1 MVTAHLCRD
10 EDAVTSWRTRRP
22 PPSALDEFTAIHHG
36 RLVGTLWLYCGD
48 RDLAEELAQETLVR
62 VCRDW
67 EEVGRMAAPG
77 AWAHRV
83 AINLANSHFRRRG
96 AARRAHARIRSDAL
110 ELHTDP
116 DAAANVAVRRAVA
129 RLNPKQ
135 RSVVVLRYYA
145 DLSLQEIADALGMS
159 LSAVK
164 SLHHRATRALQDAL
178 RDEPADDEDEET
190 LHVR

>member
-1 MVTAHLCRD
+1 VTRR
-10 EDAVTSWRTRRP
+10 ESRRRP
-22 PPSALDEFTAIHHG
+22 PTELDEFTAVHHG

-67 EEVGRMAAPG
+67 EQVSRMVAPG

-96 AARRAHARIRSDAL
+96 AARRAHTKVQADAVEPHL
-110 ELHTDP
+110 DP
-116 DAAANVAVRRAVA
+116 DGAEQVAVRRAIS

-145 DLSLQEIADALGMS
+145 DLPLQDIADALGLS

-164 SLHHRATRALQDAL
+164 SLHQRATKALQAAL
-178 RDEPADDEDEET
+178 GDDVDDEET
-190 LHVR
+190 LPCPLT

>member
-1 MVTAHLCRD
+1 MSRRHSR
-10 EDAVTSWRTRRP
+10 RRP
-22 PPSALDEFTAIHHG
+22 PDELDEFTATHHG

-48 RDLAEELAQETLVR
+48 RDVAEELAQETLVR

-67 EEVGRMAAPG
+67 EQVSRMAAPG

-96 AARRAHARIRSDAL
+96 AARRAQSRIQADAL
-110 ELHTDP
+110 DHHVDP
-116 DAAANVAVRRAVA
+116 DGAANVAVRRAVA
-129 RLNPKQ
+129 ALNPKQ

-145 DLSLQEIADALGMS
+145 DLPLQDIADALGLS

-178 RDEPADDEDEET
+178 GEAPSDEEAI
-190 LHVR
+190 HVQ

>member
-1 MVTAHLCRD
+1 MS
-10 EDAVTSWRTRRP
+10 SWTGRRP
-22 PPSALDEFTAIHHG
+22 PPTELDDFIAVHHG

-48 RDLAEELAQETLVR
+48 RDVAEELAQETLVR

-67 EEVGRMAAPG
+67 EQVSRMAAPG

-96 AARRAHARIRSDAL
+96 AARRAHTRVQADAL
-110 ELHTDP
+110 EHHVDP
-116 DAAANVAVRRAVA
+116 DAAAGVAVRRAVA
-129 RLNPKQ
+129 RLHPKQ

-145 DLSLQEIADALGMS
+145 DLPLQDIADALGLS

-164 SLHHRATRALQDAL
+164 SLHHRATRALQEVL
-178 RDEPADDEDEET
+178 GDDLSGEDEET
-190 LHVR
+190 LHVH

>member
-1 MVTAHLCRD
+1 M
-10 EDAVTSWRTRRP
+10 TSWRSRRE
-22 PPSALDEFTAIHHG
+22 PPSELDAFTALHHG

-67 EEVGRMAAPG
+67 EQVSRMAAPG

-96 AARRAHARIRSDAL
+96 AARRAFAKVQADAL
-110 ELHTDP
+110 DAHLDP
-116 DAAANVAVRRAVA
+116 DTAAGVAVRRAIA

-145 DLSLQEIADALGMS
+145 DLPLQDIADSLGLS

-164 SLHHRATRALQDAL
+164 SLHHRATKALQSAL
-178 RDEPADDEDEET
+178 GEHTPGPGIDEEN
-190 LHVR
+190 LHVH